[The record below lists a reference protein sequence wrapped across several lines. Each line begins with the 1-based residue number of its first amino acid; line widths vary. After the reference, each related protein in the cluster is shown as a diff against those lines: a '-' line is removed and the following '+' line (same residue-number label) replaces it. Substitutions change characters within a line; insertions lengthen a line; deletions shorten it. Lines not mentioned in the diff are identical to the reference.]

1 MVGHKVPHG
10 EGKILDSSLR
20 HLFHELAGVNRED
33 RERILAERRVSPELR
48 AELESLFDHDSSTDD
63 LTRRVSGAAQAVLEG
78 HTKYCG
84 PYRLVR
90 MIGSGGMGSVYLAE
104 RSDGEIE
111 QKVAVKLLR
120 ADEPAWRERFLR
132 ERQLLANL
140 NHPAIARLLD
150 AGHTDDG
157 SPYFVMEYVDGVA
170 IDVFCQNLDTAA
182 KLALFLRVC
191 EGVSYAHRH
200 LVVHRDL
207 KPSNILVDLS
217 GQPKLLDFGIAKI
230 LDRPLDQTRTAQR
243 MLTPK
248 YASPEQISG
257 GVQTTATDIYSL
269 GAVLHRLLLGC
280 SPQELPRAGEATIPG
295 DTRLILHQALRA
307 DPADRYPSVD
317 ALASDVRAVLESR
330 PIRARS
336 AEKLYRLRK
345 FLQRH
350 KVAVAASG
358 LAVASVAAGV
368 AVAIQQRNLAQS
380 RLDQV
385 TQLTNRVLLFDQ
397 VISGNQS
404 PAGARHEIVT
414 MSKRSLE
421 VLSAAARNDR
431 ALALEVA
438 EAYSRLARVQGISIE
453 AGPSGQE
460 QAGESLSRAQSLLA
474 PVLKHGGANHKAIWV
489 SARVAHDRMIL
500 EASRRR
506 GAEAMALADEASR
519 SLGELLQSGGVSEAD
534 ASTVSEL
541 YYNIALTQKN
551 FHRTRNAIENTRG
564 SIEAARLFSGNR
576 LRQSLAASL
585 LADLRRL
592 GGDLDGALAGIR
604 ESRALLD
611 GANFPTETA
620 RRWAWF
626 TVYLREGRILG
637 SVNGPSLNR
646 PAEAIP
652 VLRKAFDLVEQWT
665 QADRQ
670 DAWSRL
676 LFASIGRVLGE
687 VLTAGEPDAAL
698 RAFDHARIR
707 LSEVADNSEARRGEA
722 ELLAGSA
729 ATLRRLGK
737 TDWAR
742 DRLDQAFRLL
752 RQTGDYPSQR
762 ISPDDAAFAVLRA
775 SAETHAAQ
783 GNVSHAIAAYEEL
796 VSKTEISEIDPR
808 DDLGQAFAMSG
819 LYAGLAPLY
828 LRAPQPDRHRQI
840 AALRLDLWR
849 HWDRKLPG
857 NALIQRQIASAG
869 RQ

>member
-1 MVGHKVPHG
+1 MVERKVPHG

-20 HLFHELAGVNRED
+20 QLFHELADVNRED
-33 RERILAERRVSPELR
+33 RERILAERRVTPELR
-48 AELESLFDHDSSTDD
+48 AELESLLDHDSAADD
-63 LTRRVSGAAQAVLEG
+63 LTRRVSGAAEAVLEG
-78 HTKYCG
+78 HIAYCG

-111 QKVAVKLLR
+111 QQVAVKLLR

-157 SPYFVMEYVDGVA
+157 RPYFVMEYVDGVA
-170 IDVFCQNLDTAA
+170 IDVFCQNLDFAA
-182 KLALFLRVC
+182 KLGLFLRVC
-191 EGVSYAHRH
+191 EAVSHAHRH

-207 KPSNILVDLS
+207 KPSNILVDHS

-230 LDRPLDQTRTAQR
+230 LDSPLDQTRTAQR

-248 YASPEQISG
+248 YASPEQLSG

-269 GAVLHRLLLGC
+269 GAVLHKLLLGS
-280 SPQELPRAGEATIPG
+280 SPSELPRTGEAGLPR
-295 DTRLILHQALRA
+295 DARLILQQALRA
-307 DPADRYPSVD
+307 DPADRYASVD
-317 ALASDVRAVLESR
+317 ALASDIRALLESR

-336 AEKLYRLRK
+336 AEKFYRVRR

-358 LAVASVAAGV
+358 LAVASVTAGV

-404 PAGARHEIVT
+404 PSGARQEIVT
-414 MSKRSLE
+414 MSKQSLE
-421 VLSAAARNDR
+421 VLSAEARKDR

-453 AGPSGQE
+453 AGPAGQA
-460 QAGESLSRAQSLLA
+460 QAEESLRRAESLLA
-474 PVLKHGGANHKAIWV
+474 PVLKTGGANRKALWV

-506 GAEAMALADEASR
+506 GPEAMALADQASR
-519 SLGELLQSGGVSEAD
+519 GLGELLESGSVSEAD

-551 FHRTRNAIENTRG
+551 FHRSRSAIDNARR
-564 SIEAARLFSGNR
+564 SIEAARLFSGHR
-576 LRQSLAASL
+576 LRHSLAKSL

-592 GGDLDGALAGIR
+592 GGDLEGALADIR

-611 GANFPTETA
+611 GAHFPTETA

-637 SVNGPSLNR
+637 SVNGLSLNR

-687 VLTAGEPDAAL
+687 VLTAGDPDAAL
-698 RAFDHARIR
+698 RTFDHARIR
-707 LSEVADNSEARRGEA
+707 LAEVADNSEARRGEA

-729 ATLRRLGK
+729 MALRRLGK

-752 RQTGDYPSQR
+752 RQTGDYPDQR

-775 SAETHAAQ
+775 TAEIHAAV
-783 GNVSHAIAAYEEL
+783 GNSSQAIAGYEEL
-796 VSKTEISEIDPR
+796 LSKVETAKHDPR

-828 LRAPQPDRHRQI
+828 LRAGQPDRHRQI

-857 NALIQRQIASAG
+857 NALIQRQIASAVP
-869 RQ
+869 Q